1 MDGRRESLWSVL
13 AKFPTTFASDV
24 SPSRKVKETKT
35 KSRRPDLAPIRIPE
49 SPEESF
55 FDFTPTPS
63 ASARLSYTKYQC
75 SHSDSQSD
83 SPSIYSD
90 SPRLSMVTIDLES
103 PRSPPP
109 RPSYSHPTS
118 APQRTKSLKRAVSA
132 DPLSNLR
139 SHWSDDSSDEC
150 DDDEQEDGDER
161 SASPLSPTFLE
172 AWRSRF
178 GVGHSRSLSHTQG
191 QKQANRRRSH
201 SSPASPVPE
210 LSPRSKPVERG
221 VRGDVRQGS
230 VDDKRRSWSYTMVRR
245 TPRANA
251 VEDVAWQF
259 KQWRGFVSKS
269 G

>member
-1 MDGRRESLWSVL
+1 M
-13 AKFPTTFASDV
+13 
-24 SPSRKVKETKT
+24 KETKR
-35 KSRRPDLAPIRIPE
+35 SRRPDLAPIRIPE

-55 FDFTPTPS
+55 FDITPTPS
-63 ASARLSYTKYQC
+63 ASTRLSFIKYQS

-83 SPSIYSD
+83 SPSVYSD
-90 SPRLSMVTIDLES
+90 SPRLSMVTIDLDS

-109 RPSYSHPTS
+109 RPSYTCPTN
-118 APQRTKSLKRAVSA
+118 ALQRSKSLKRAVSA

-178 GVGHSRSLSHTQG
+178 GVGHSRSPSHTQG
-191 QKQANRRRSH
+191 QNQNQNQANRKRSH

-210 LSPRSKPVERG
+210 LSPRSKPTQRG
-221 VRGDVRQGS
+221 VKGDVRQGS

-245 TPRANA
+245 TPRPNA

-259 KQWRGFVSKS
+259 RQWRGFASKA